1 MCTLQEEAREHAP
14 AAVATKLSLMPQDW
28 VCYLGRSAW
37 GLKRTADE
45 VLLCWVLCPPL
56 LLVTGEQSGFK
67 M

>member
-1 MCTLQEEAREHAP
+1 MCTLQEEAREHVP
-14 AAVATKLSLMPQDW
+14 AAVATKLSLMPQ

-45 VLLCWVLCPPL
+45 VLLRWVLCPTL